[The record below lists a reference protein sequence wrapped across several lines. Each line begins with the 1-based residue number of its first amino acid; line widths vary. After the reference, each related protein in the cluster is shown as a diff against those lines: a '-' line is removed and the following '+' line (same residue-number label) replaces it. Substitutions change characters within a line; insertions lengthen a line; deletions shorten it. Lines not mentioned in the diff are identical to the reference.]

1 MAEVMKPIEVS
12 DLNGVSLNPQ
22 DLSVD
27 QLVGFTGYIRG
38 LVSTLGTEAD
48 SPEGYKDYLNF
59 QKEIEAARISTF
71 EPDMIDDDH
80 TFENVDL
87 TGDDEPVPEIPA
99 TYYAMINGMMWLV
112 SQMNNNKGV
121 TPFDYSV
128 NKEAYAPMSGPGL
141 TPFDLIG
148 NRSLEPVGPSLAN

>member
-1 MAEVMKPIEVS
+1 MAEVMTPIEAS

-38 LVSTLGTEAD
+38 LVSSLGTEAD
-48 SPEGYKDYLNF
+48 SAEGYADYLNF
-59 QKEIEAARISTF
+59 QKEIQEARISTF

-80 TFENVDL
+80 KFEEFDL
-87 TGDDEPVPEIPA
+87 TGESDPVRVLQDTFFA
-99 TYYAMINGMMWLV
+99 MYAGRLLMCSM
-112 SQMNNNKGV
+112 MNNGAGV
-121 TPFDYSV
+121 TPFDIE
-128 NKEAYAPMSGPGL
+128 KGEQFAPTTGVGL

-148 NRSLEPVGPSLAN
+148 NKNFEPVGPSYA

>member
-48 SPEGYKDYLNF
+48 SPEGYNDYLNF

-80 TFENVDL
+80 TFENIDL
-87 TGDDEPVPEIPA
+87 TGDNDPVPEIPA
-99 TYYAMINGMMWLV
+99 TYYAMVNNMMWMCCML
-112 SQMNNNKGV
+112 NNGKGA
-121 TPFDYSV
+121 TPFDYDI
-128 NKEAYAPMSGPGL
+128 KHEAYTPAGPGI

-148 NRSLEPVGPSLAN
+148 SNKLEAVGPSYAN

>member
-27 QLVGFTGYIRG
+27 QLVGYTGFIRG

-48 SPEGYKDYLNF
+48 TEEGYADYVNF

-80 TFENVDL
+80 SFDEVDL
-87 TGDDEPVPEIPA
+87 LGENDPIPVYENM
-99 TYYAMINGMMWLV
+99 YYAY
-112 SQMNNNKGV
+112 MNNMMFMASILNNGKGWSPWDV
-121 TPFDYSV
+121 DPKDQ
-128 NKEAYAPMSGPGL
+128 YAHISGKGIS
-141 TPFDLIG
+141 PFDL
-148 NRSLEPVGPSLAN
+148 PQANSDDTVYVS

>member
-1 MAEVMKPIEVS
+1 MKPIEVS

-38 LVSTLGTEAD
+38 LTSTLGTEAD
-48 SPEGYKDYLNF
+48 SAEGRADYLNF

-80 TFENVDL
+80 TFESVDL
-87 TGDDEPVPEIPA
+87 SGDSEPIAPIPA
-99 TYYAMINGMMWLV
+99 TFFAMMNGFMWMC
-112 SQMNNNKGV
+112 STMNNGKGV
-121 TPFDYSV
+121 TPFDIQKGQQYSQIT
-128 NKEAYAPMSGPGL
+128 GPGV
-141 TPFDLIG
+141 TPFDLVG
-148 NRSLEPVGPSLAN
+148 GKLDALEPNYAN

>member
-38 LVSTLGTEAD
+38 LTSTLGTEAD
-48 SPEGYKDYLNF
+48 SPEGYQDYLNF

-71 EPDMIDDDH
+71 EPEMIDDEH

-87 TGDDEPVPEIPA
+87 TGDDEPIAPIPL
-99 TYYAMINGMMWLV
+99 TYFAMLNNMLWMCNT
-112 SQMNNNKGV
+112 MNNGKGV
-121 TPFDYSV
+121 TPFDADMKQKYV
-128 NKEAYAPMSGPGL
+128 PVTGKGL

-148 NRSLEPVGPSLAN
+148 GPALPAIEPNYAN

>member
-22 DLSVD
+22 DLSLD

-38 LVSTLGTEAD
+38 LTSTLGTEAD
-48 SPEGYKDYLNF
+48 SPEGFEDYLSF
-59 QKEIEAARISTF
+59 QKEIESARISTF

-87 TGDDEPVPEIPA
+87 TGDDQPIPEIPF
-99 TYYAMINGMMWLV
+99 TFYAMINNIMWMCSSL
-112 SQMNNNKGV
+112 NNGRGI
-121 TPFDYSV
+121 TPFDCNS
-128 NKEAYAPMSGPGL
+128 KSQYAEIAGPGL
-141 TPFDLIG
+141 TPFDLVG
-148 NRSLEPVGPSLAN
+148 NKKLESVGPSYC

>member
-1 MAEVMKPIEVS
+1 MAETMKPIEVS

-22 DLSVD
+22 DLSID

-38 LVSTLGTEAD
+38 LTSTLGTEAD
-48 SPEGYKDYLNF
+48 SPEGYSDYLNF

-87 TGDDEPVPEIPA
+87 TGDDTPIAPIPL
-99 TYYAMINGMMWLV
+99 TYFAM
-112 SQMNNNKGV
+112 MNNMLWMCSTMNNGKGV
-121 TPFDYSV
+121 TPFDV
-128 NKEAYAPMSGPGL
+128 QQNQQYAPITGPGL
-141 TPFDLIG
+141 TPFDLTG
-148 NRSLEPVGPSLAN
+148 NKPLGAIEPNYAN

>member
-1 MAEVMKPIEVS
+1 MAAVMTPIEAS

-38 LVSTLGTEAD
+38 LVSSLGTEAD
-48 SPEGYKDYLNF
+48 SPEAYADYLNF
-59 QKEIEAARISTF
+59 QQEIEAARISTF

-80 TFENVDL
+80 KFEEFDL
-87 TGDDEPVPEIPA
+87 TGESDPVRELQA
-99 TYYAMINGMMWLV
+99 TYFAMYNNVALMCCM
-112 SQMNNNKGV
+112 MNNGAGI
-121 TPFDYSV
+121 TPFDCSP
-128 NKEAYAPMSGPGL
+128 KERYAPVTGNGI

-148 NRSLEPVGPSLAN
+148 NKKFEPVGPSYA

>member
-1 MAEVMKPIEVS
+1 MAETMKPIETS

-38 LVSTLGTEAD
+38 LVSDLGTEAD
-48 SPEGYKDYLNF
+48 SPEGYADYIDF

-87 TGDDEPVPEIPA
+87 TGDNEPVPSFED
-99 TYYAMINGMMWLV
+99 TYYAWFNGMNLLC
-112 SQMNNNKGV
+112 SIMNANAGI
-121 TPFDYSV
+121 TPFDLQP
-128 NKEAYAPMSGPGL
+128 KEEYAPISGPGL
-141 TPFDLIG
+141 TPFDLVG
-148 NRSLEPVGPSLAN
+148 NKIEDNGPSYA